1 MSLNRTRSP
10 LSPMPAVLL
19 PVVLLLLTAGCSPD
33 ASPLQE
39 VRFVL
44 PGSLIDNAEY
54 ASRRSRLMDEIP
66 DGIAIIPG
74 ATSQIA
80 DYRFFQSND
89 FLYFTGVEAPNAWLV
104 VDGVNRVSTLFLTLD
119 EHDAR
124 GEGIPPEL
132 ALSPA
137 EYTGIGQIS
146 ADK

>member
-1 MSLNRTRSP
+1 MSFHRTRRP

-19 PVVLLLLTAGCSPD
+19 PVVLLLMIAGCSPD

-39 VRFVL
+39 VTFVL

-54 ASRRSRLMDEIP
+54 ASRRVRLMDEIP
-66 DGIAIIPG
+66 DGGAIIPG
-74 ATSQIA
+74 ATSPIA

-104 VDGVNRVSTLFLTLD
+104 VDGVNRVSTLFLTLE

-124 GEGIPPEL
+124 GE
-132 ALSPA
+132 
-137 EYTGIGQIS
+137 
-146 ADK
+146 